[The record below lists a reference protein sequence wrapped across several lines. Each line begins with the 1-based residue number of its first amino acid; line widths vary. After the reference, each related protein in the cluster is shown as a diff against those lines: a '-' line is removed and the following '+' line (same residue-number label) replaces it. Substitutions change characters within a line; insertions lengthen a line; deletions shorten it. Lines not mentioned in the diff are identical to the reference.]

1 MGEANE
7 GSSRSRME
15 IDNLGVEISD
25 QYPRDLLQT
34 FMARNPNQIARVKQE
49 IHDDVG
55 DDDAVQLNLVLSLGG
70 RFGVDKSH
78 GGLMRSSS
86 VVGALSFIKQD
97 GYQVGPPRP
106 MVAVAEATTLPRTAL
121 LPVET
126 EEEWR
131 KRKELQTLRRMEA
144 KKRRFEKRSNILKE
158 GGEGR
163 VSEEACLGEKSETV
177 QQCASAV
184 NKLSVSAS
192 LPTWTAAGCST
203 AKKSE
208 VRDGLKV
215 NRSFFSSLQGLL
227 AQEGSSSGSGRSQGG
242 CSSAV
247 PEPDD
252 RRTQGSSTDTRV
264 PMRTTS
270 DIRCRSYRMK
280 IEDNLKQAG
289 TGETSKI
296 RETSTGL
303 EDMPS
308 VFTIGDGPNGRK
320 VNGILYK
327 YGKGEEVRI
336 MCVCHGCFF
345 TPGEFVKHAGGRD
358 VEHPLKHIV
367 VNPSSSAFQ

>member
-7 GSSRSRME
+7 GSSRGRME

-34 FMARNPNQIARVKQE
+34 FIARNPNQIARVKQE
-49 IHDDVG
+49 IHDDDVVDDG
-55 DDDAVQLNLVLSLGG
+55 DVQLNLGLSLGG

-97 GYQVGPPRP
+97 GYQFGPPRP
-106 MVAVAEATTLPRTAL
+106 MVAVAAATTLPRTAS

-126 EEEWR
+126 EEERR
-131 KRKELQTLRRMEA
+131 KRKELQTFRRMEA
-144 KKRRFEKRSNILKE
+144 KKRRSEKRSNILKE
-158 GGEGR
+158 DGEGR
-163 VSEEACLGEKSETV
+163 GNEASLGEKLERV
-177 QQCASAV
+177 QQCESAV

-192 LPTWTAAGCST
+192 LPTWTVAGCST

-208 VRDGLKV
+208 VGDGLKV
-215 NRSFFSSLQGLL
+215 KRSFFSSLEGLL

-242 CSSAV
+242 SSSAV
-247 PEPDD
+247 PEPDR

-280 IEDNLKQAG
+280 IEDNVKQAG
-289 TGETSKI
+289 TGETNKI
-296 RETSTGL
+296 RETTTGL
-303 EDMPS
+303 EDMPC

-320 VNGILYK
+320 VDGILYK
-327 YGKGEEVRI
+327 YGKGEEIRI
-336 MCVCHGCFF
+336 MCLWLVDSC
-345 TPGEFVKHAGGRD
+345 V
-358 VEHPLKHIV
+358 LKLSQV
-367 VNPSSSAFQ
+367 RGFQSGDSNLWGM